1 MRYNFIITFQNQI
14 LKIQLNFSMAHFIK
28 PFLPICLSIH
38 LKVFL
43 PGLEWKTINSGKI
56 LLQGVC
62 LDRVW
67 VQIRSHSMTSLSTQT
82 FYQSSLFGFQKQ
94 SKRNHFILR
103 LSKSCQCQ
111 IVPKPTQNFF
121 SRNWQG
127 DVGVGVVVH
136 GNGAEL
142 LVLVLLRLLCQI
154 CLRFSTAIGQLM
166 PK

>member
-94 SKRNHFILR
+94 SKRNHFILFLR

-121 SRNWQG
+121 SRFQG
-127 DVGVGVVVH
+127 VELSSSLELPNFFESFDFVVF
-136 GNGAEL
+136 L
-142 LVLVLLRLLCQI
+142 D
-154 CLRFSTAIGQLM
+154 FSNIFALEEQRSRSWRI
-166 PK
+166 